1 MKCPFD
7 LPAKREFT
15 HVNEAGVKYKVVI
28 GERAIASYLTK
39 DEADYIVQ
47 AINSYKKHE
56 KLVGALK
63 NANVWLGGKMEE
75 PKYPTI
81 WLKKY
86 TRRHNECVE
95 IIEQALKEKP

>member
-1 MKCPFD
+1 MGCPFE

-47 AINSYKKHE
+47 AINGYE
-56 KLVGALK
+56 KFKEACDHAYSFMISVSNLDNNENLK
-63 NANVWLGGKMEE
+63 WQEDVTEE
-75 PKYPTI
+75 
-81 WLKKY
+81 LK
-86 TRRHNECVE
+86 
-95 IIEQALKEKP
+95 QALKPAEKT